1 MKKNKALEILSNNPG
16 LLEDYQ
22 ISALYLFGS
31 VVRDE
36 AGPGSD
42 VDILVEFKA
51 DSHVGLFHMTRL
63 QRVLN
68 RLLGCRTD
76 LVTPDA
82 LHPMLKD
89 KILGE
94 AIRAA

>member
-1 MKKNKALEILSNNPG
+1 MKKKQALEILSKQQG
-16 LLEDYQ
+16 LLRDFHVN
-22 ISALYLFGS
+22 ALYLFGS

-36 AGPGSD
+36 AGPKSD

-51 DSHVGLFHMTRL
+51 DSHVGLFHMIRL

>member
-1 MKKNKALEILSNNPG
+1 MKKNKALEILSRHRG
-16 LLEDYQ
+16 LLRDFQ
-22 ISALYLFGS
+22 VSSLYLFGS

-42 VDILVEFKA
+42 VDILLEFNP
-51 DSHVGLFHMTRL
+51 DTQVGLFHMTRL
-63 QRVLN
+63 QNALN
-68 RLLGCRTD
+68 DLLGCKTD

>member
-1 MKKNKALEILSNNPG
+1 MKKKQALEILSNNHE
-16 LLEDYQ
+16 LLEDFQ

-42 VDILVEFKA
+42 VDILVEFKS

-63 QRVLN
+63 QKTLN
-68 RLLGCRTD
+68 RLLNCNTD

-89 KILGE
+89 KIMGE